1 MSEGNGN
8 KMKLRL
14 FEVVIS
20 LLLTLCLGLSAW
32 CLKTTVAH
40 GEVLAGITSNRFT
53 SKDGLDVWKAISDV
67 RETVAKLP
75 NENPP
80 KWFVDRVA
88 ALENRIINLN
98 LEARMAQIQAS
109 LEQNAKTLEA
119 NARTLDTFSR
129 LLDAH
134 MKEQQRP

>member
-1 MSEGNGN
+1 MSENGN

-32 CLKTTVAH
+32 CLKTTVQH

-53 SKDGLDVWKAISDV
+53 SSDGLAVWKAIN
-67 RETVAKLP
+67 EAQVAIAKIP
-75 NENPP
+75 AENPP

-98 LEARMAQIQAS
+98 LEAKMAQIQS
-109 LEQNAKTLEA
+109 TLDQNAK
-119 NARTLDTFSR
+119 TLDTFSR

-134 MKEQQRP
+134 MKESQRP